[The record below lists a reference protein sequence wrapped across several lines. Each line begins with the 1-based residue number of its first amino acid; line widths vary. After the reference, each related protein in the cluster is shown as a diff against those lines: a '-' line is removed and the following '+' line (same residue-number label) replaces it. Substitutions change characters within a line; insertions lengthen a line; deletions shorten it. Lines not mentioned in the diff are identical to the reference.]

1 MNNLL
6 LGFCWANNGQIIY
19 ASWNS
24 APGNVS
30 QLFLLQIMCF
40 KLFNGC
46 ENLVREL
53 RELHAWALRSVM
65 SIHDS
70 TVVYVANY
78 I

>member
-19 ASWNS
+19 ASWDS

-46 ENLVREL
+46 ENLVRAA
-53 RELHAWALRSVM
+53 RYKR
-65 SIHDS
+65 I
-70 TVVYVANY
+70 
-78 I
+78 